1 MLATSPYAMPVPP
14 DITVESPRRQTV
26 LVVECKFEKDES
38 PAAASRLRNLLLS
51 DGYLDVPAEAFFMLA
66 LPTIF
71 HLWRPGVA
79 SEDPP
84 SCSASAAPVLRS
96 YLGRI
101 AEKVPWPGAEGMGLA
116 VSFWLNDLA
125 ASIRPPDASD
135 ADQMLVNV
143 GLYEL
148 LKGGSVRRELT
159 P

>member
-1 MLATSPYAMPVPP
+1 MLATPPYAMPVQS
-14 DITVESPRRQTV
+14 DITVESPLRRTV
-26 LVVECKFEKDES
+26 LVVECKFERDGS
-38 PAAASRLRNLLLS
+38 PAVASRLRNRLLS

-66 LPTIF
+66 LPTNF
-71 HLWRPGVA
+71 HVWRPGVA

-84 SCSASAAPVLRS
+84 SCSASAAPILRS

-101 AEKVPWPGAEGMGLA
+101 AEKIPWPGAEGMGLA
-116 VSFWLNDLA
+116 VSAWLGDLA
-125 ASIRPPDASD
+125 ASIRKPDASD

-143 GLYEL
+143 GLYER